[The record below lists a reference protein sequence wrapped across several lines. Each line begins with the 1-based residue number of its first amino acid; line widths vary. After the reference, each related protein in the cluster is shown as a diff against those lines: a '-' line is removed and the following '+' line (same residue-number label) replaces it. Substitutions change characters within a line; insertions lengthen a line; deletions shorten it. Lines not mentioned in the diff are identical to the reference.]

1 MSRFAVFALILAL
14 GACSSPSEEADET
27 ATLEELEAAAG
38 PVAGPTPVL
47 PGDIAKLQVEQSP
60 AVGAVVA
67 DREHYTLYLNTQD
80 STNPPKSTCVEP
92 ECTLVW
98 PPLLAAGGNIEA
110 PGLDKA
116 LLGTVKR
123 PDGLEQVTIAGHPVY
138 RYVVDEQAG
147 DTAGHGQDG
156 RWFAIAPNGSKAS
169 TP

>member
-14 GACSSPSEEADET
+14 GACSSPPEEPEET

-38 PVAGPTPVL
+38 PVVGPTPVL

-60 AVGAVVA
+60 AVGPVVA
-67 DREHYTLYLNTQD
+67 DREHYTLYFNTQD
-80 STNPPKSTCVEP
+80 STNPPKSTCLEA

-110 PGLDKA
+110 PALDKA

-138 RYVVDEQAG
+138 RYVDDEQAG
-147 DTAGHGQDG
+147 DTVGHGIDG
-156 RWFAIAPNGSKAS
+156 RWFAIAPSGTKA
-169 TP
+169 TR